1 MRNNNISLGLIF
13 GAGIGLSVGVLTD
26 NLAIYLSMGAGA
38 GLVLSAGIDAY
49 LKKGRKDCKVKKSN
63 TN

>member
-13 GAGIGLSVGVLTD
+13 GAGIGLSLSILTG
-26 NLAIYLSMGAGA
+26 NLAIYLSMGAG
-38 GLVLSAGIDAY
+38 LVLGAGIDAY

>member
-26 NLAIYLSMGAGA
+26 NFAIYLSMGAGA
-38 GLVLSAGIDAY
+38 GLVLSAGIDTY

>member
-13 GAGIGLSVGVLTD
+13 GAGIGLSLGILTD

-38 GLVLSAGIDAY
+38 GLALGPGIDAF

>member
-13 GAGIGLSVGVLTD
+13 GAGIGLSLGILTD

-38 GLVLSAGIDAY
+38 GLASRCRYRCLLEKG
-49 LKKGRKDCKVKKSN
+49 KKRL
-63 TN
+63 

>member
-13 GAGIGLSVGVLTD
+13 GAEIGLSLGILTD

-38 GLVLSAGIDAY
+38 GLALGTGIDAF

>member
-13 GAGIGLSVGVLTD
+13 GAGIGLSVGILTD

-38 GLVLSAGIDAY
+38 GLVLGASIDDY